1 MMLLLLA
8 AVAAGAFWAGK
19 QSRSY
24 PPHADVT
31 RPPAARTTAR
41 DEIAHDSATPVWP
54 WVVGAVILGVLVLGM
69 AGGPP
74 GIFGWPGLFGG
85 PGGPFA
91 GLMGP

>member
-1 MMLLLLA
+1 VMLLLLA
-8 AVAAGAFWAGK
+8 AVAVGAFWAGK

-24 PPHADVT
+24 PHADVT

-41 DEIAHDSATPVWP
+41 DEIAHDSATLVWP

-69 AGGPP
+69 ASGPTGMSGG
-74 GIFGWPGLFGG
+74 PGLFGG
-85 PGGPFA
+85 PGGLFA

>member
-24 PPHADVT
+24 PRADVT
-31 RPPAARTTAR
+31 RPPTARTTAR
-41 DEIAHDSATPVWP
+41 DGIVHDSATPVWP

-74 GIFGWPGLFGG
+74 GIFGGPGLFGG

>member
-8 AVAAGAFWAGK
+8 AVAVGAFWAGK

-24 PPHADVT
+24 PRADVT
-31 RPPAARTTAR
+31 RPPAARTVR
-41 DEIAHDSATPVWP
+41 DESSRDPATPVWP
-54 WVVGAVILGVLVLGM
+54 WVVGAVIVGVLVLGV

-74 GIFGWPGLFGG
+74 VMSGGPGLFGG
-85 PGGPFA
+85 LGGPFA

>member
-24 PPHADVT
+24 PRADVT
-31 RPPAARTTAR
+31 RSPAARATAR
-41 DEIAHDSATPVWP
+41 DEISHDSATPVWP
-54 WVVGAVILGVLVLGM
+54 WVAGAVIVGVLVLGM

-74 GIFGWPGLFGG
+74 VMSGGPGLFGG
-85 PGGPFA
+85 PGGLFA

>member
-1 MMLLLLA
+1 VVLLLLA
-8 AVAAGAFWAGK
+8 AVAVGAFWAGK

-24 PPHADVT
+24 PRADVT
-31 RPPAARTTAR
+31 RAPAARTTVR

-69 AGGPP
+69 VGGPP
-74 GIFGWPGLFGG
+74 GIFGGPGLFGG

>member
-8 AVAAGAFWAGK
+8 AVAVGAFWAGK

-24 PPHADVT
+24 PRADVT
-31 RPPAARTTAR
+31 RPPAARATAR
-41 DEIAHDSATPVWP
+41 DEISRDSATPLWP
-54 WVVGAVILGVLVLGM
+54 WVVGAVIVGVLVLGM

-74 GIFGWPGLFGG
+74 VMSGGPGLFGG
-85 PGGPFA
+85 PGGLFA